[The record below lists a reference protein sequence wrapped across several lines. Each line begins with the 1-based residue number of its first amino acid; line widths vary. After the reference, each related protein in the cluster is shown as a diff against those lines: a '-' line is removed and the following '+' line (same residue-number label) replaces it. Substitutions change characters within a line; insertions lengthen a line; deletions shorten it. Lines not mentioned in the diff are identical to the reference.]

1 MTKIKKAAGI
11 GVFRA
16 IRRQRGL
23 QRTDTH
29 DKAQTKSPVTR
40 RVTGLFYEWREDRDL
55 NPILAV
61 SLRLKPAQ
69 SVASKPPP
77 FPLRAYPAQ

>member
-1 MTKIKKAAGI
+1 MTKIKKVAGI

-16 IRRQRGL
+16 IRRQCGL
-23 QRTDTH
+23 RRTGTH
-29 DKAQTKSPVTR
+29 DEAQTKSPVTR

-55 NPILAV
+55 NPIIAV

-69 SVASKPPP
+69 SGISALSTVS
-77 FPLRAYPAQ
+77 LRAYLAQ